1 MARKNPGTSGVIE
14 AAGGLLWRDSP
25 QGRQIAIIHRSRY
38 DDWTLPK
45 GWREKGE
52 KFIEAAVR
60 EVAEETNCQVETGE
74 FAGSTSYIVNGV
86 PKIVLFWHM
95 NLTEDCGFKKNSE
108 VDLLAWLDVEE
119 ALERMDYE
127 DEKNL
132 LSTATKVLVV
142 DE

>member
-1 MARKNPGTSGVIE
+1 MARKSLGTRGVIE

-25 QGRQIAIIHRSRY
+25 HGRQIAIVHRPRY

-60 EVAEETNCQVETGE
+60 EVTEETNCQVECGE
-74 FAGSTSYIVNGV
+74 FAGSVSYVVKGI

-95 NLTEDCGFKKNSE
+95 NLSEDCGFKKNSE

-119 ALERMDYE
+119 AIERLDHE
-127 DEKNL
+127 DERCL
-132 LSTATKVLVV
+132 LSRAMKV
-142 DE
+142 

>member
-1 MARKNPGTSGVIE
+1 MARKNLGTSGVIE

-25 QGRQIAIIHRSRY
+25 QGRQIAIVHRPRY

-60 EVAEETNCQVETGE
+60 EVTEETNCQVEIGK
-74 FAGSTSYIVNGV
+74 FAGSTSYLVKGV
-86 PKIVLFWHM
+86 PKVVLFWHM
-95 NLTEDCGFKKNSE
+95 NLTEDYGFKKNSE
-108 VDLLAWLDVEE
+108 VDLLAWLGVEE
-119 ALERMDYE
+119 AMERMNYE

-132 LSTATKVLVV
+132 LFRAMKV
-142 DE
+142 

>member
-25 QGRQIAIIHRSRY
+25 HGRQIAIVHRPRY

-52 KFIEAAVR
+52 KFIEAAIR
-60 EVAEETNCQVETGE
+60 EVTEETNCQVESGE
-74 FAGSTSYIVNGV
+74 FAGSVSYVVNGV

-95 NLTEDCGFKKNSE
+95 NLTEDRGFKKNSE
-108 VDLLAWLDVEE
+108 VDLLAWLNVEE
-119 ALERMDYE
+119 AFERLDHE
-127 DEKNL
+127 DERNL
-132 LSTATKVLVV
+132 LSRNMRV
-142 DE
+142 

>member
-1 MARKNPGTSGVIE
+1 MARKNLGTSGVIE

-25 QGRQIAIIHRSRY
+25 QGRQIAIVHRPRY

-60 EVAEETNCQVETGE
+60 EVTEETNCQVEIGD
-74 FAGSTSYIVNGV
+74 FAGCTNYLVNGV

-95 NLTEDCGFKKNSE
+95 KLTEDCGFKRNSE
-108 VDLLAWLDVEE
+108 VDFLAWLGIEE
-119 ALERMDYE
+119 AMERMNYE

-132 LSTATKVLVV
+132 LFRAMKV
-142 DE
+142 